1 VGGAG
6 YSKGE
11 SNPDVYLKYINR
23 VRKTSVTGARVDG
36 VKTDGSAAVVSSWRD
51 VSVASN
57 CAAGTTCYINPAG
70 YLIPTTR
77 RLQPARWPHHG
88 PRQRPAQPR
97 GVCRSDGSQR
107 QPALPGDGTNS
118 FARSRTEC
126 HIAETQEDSG
136 MTATHEMGHVLQ
148 MQLFGQD
155 DLRNDC
161 GGSHGLTT
169 VETQSCATTEGWA
182 GYAGA
187 VAWWDPNH
195 ADSEPIW
202 WGKTFEDATPYG
214 ATAAENAGIEMQV
227 ARAFWDPRR
236 HRQQRPGHRPGPG

>member
-1 VGGAG
+1 
-6 YSKGE
+6 
-11 SNPDVYLKYINR
+11 
-23 VRKTSVTGARVDG
+23 
-36 VKTDGSAAVVSSWRD
+36 
-51 VSVASN
+51 
-57 CAAGTTCYINPAG
+57 
-70 YLIPTTR
+70 
-77 RLQPARWPHHG
+77 
-88 PRQRPAQPR
+88 
-97 GVCRSDGSQR
+97 
-107 QPALPGDGTNS
+107 
-118 FARSRTEC
+118 
-126 HIAETQEDSG
+126 
-136 MTATHEMGHVLQ
+136 

-227 ARAFWDPRR
+227 ARAFWDLDDTDNSDLGTGLGLGDDDLLAYSSVDIAEGWLEFPNGTGNHDDYESNGDGHAVNVRDYCHNNAARFAAGLEETVVR
-236 HRQQRPGHRPGPG
+236 HNVLDSQVTD